1 MKRVSV
7 FMAAIMV
14 FVASTGI
21 SLAFNP
27 SPVQKATRSNI
38 SEKLKLETP
47 EERCARITKKIENK
61 TTGFDEN
68 KDRHYN
74 AYKNLDD
81 RLTKLSAKLKAKGY
95 DVTELDADRV
105 VLDEKISKFL
115 TDYTAYMAKLGE
127 TKDYA
132 CGHSDGEFKGKLAE
146 ARALLKT
153 VREDSQDIKNYFLN
167 TIRPDI
173 KKIRDQK
180 PTTENGGSD
189 TE

>member
-1 MKRVSV
+1 MKRIGV
-7 FMAAIMV
+7 FMAAAAMFI
-14 FVASTGI
+14 ASAGI
-21 SLAFNP
+21 SSAFTLIERPIKIKN
-27 SPVQKATRSNI
+27 
-38 SEKLKLETP
+38 LETV
-47 EERCARITKKIENK
+47 EQRCARITKNIEKK

-95 DVTELDADRV
+95 DVTELDADLV
-105 VLDEKISKFL
+105 VLDGKIKTFA
-115 TDYTAYMAKLGE
+115 TDYAAYLAKLGE
-127 TKDYA
+127 TKEYA
-132 CGHSDGEFKGKLAE
+132 CGHSDGDFKAKLAE
-146 ARALLKT
+146 ARALLKK

-180 PTTENGGSD
+180 PVTE
-189 TE
+189 